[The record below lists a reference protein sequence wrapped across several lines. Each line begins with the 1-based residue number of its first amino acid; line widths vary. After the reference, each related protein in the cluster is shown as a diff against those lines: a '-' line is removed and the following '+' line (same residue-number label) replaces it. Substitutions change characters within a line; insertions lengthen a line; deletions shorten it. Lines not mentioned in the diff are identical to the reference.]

1 MSLALPFQGLKKKEK
16 KMRISGKSFGE
27 LKDVLSTA
35 LNSDIEFTYNDK
47 PRHGELV
54 DFGVGPHGAFFTI
67 ENDVDTKSFSVNKVS
82 GLKISQSA

>member
-1 MSLALPFQGLKKKEK
+1 
-16 KMRISGKSFGE
+16 MRISGKSFSE
-27 LKDVLSTA
+27 LKDVLGTA
-35 LNSDIEFTYNDK
+35 LNSGVEFTYNEK

-67 ENDVDTKSFSVNKVS
+67 ENDVYTKSFSVSKVS

>member
-1 MSLALPFQGLKKKEK
+1 
-16 KMRISGKSFGE
+16 MRISGKSFSE

-35 LNSDIEFTYNDK
+35 LNSDIEFTYNEK
-47 PRHGELV
+47 PRHGKLV

-67 ENDVDTKSFSVNKVS
+67 ENDVDTKSFSVSKVS

>member
-1 MSLALPFQGLKKKEK
+1 MSLALPFQDLKKKEE
-16 KMRISGKSFGE
+16 KMRISGKSFNE
-27 LKDVLSTA
+27 LKDILGTA
-35 LNSDIEFTYNDK
+35 LNSDIEFTYNEK

-67 ENDVDTKSFSVNKVS
+67 ENDVDTKSFSVSKVS

>member
-16 KMRISGKSFGE
+16 KMRISGKSFSE
-27 LKDVLSTA
+27 LKDILGTA
-35 LNSDIEFTYNDK
+35 LNSDIEFTYNEK
-47 PRHGELV
+47 SRHGELV

-82 GLKISQSA
+82 GLKISQSV

>member
-1 MSLALPFQGLKKKEK
+1 
-16 KMRISGKSFGE
+16 MRISGKSFSE
-27 LKDVLSTA
+27 LKDVLGKA
-35 LNSDIEFTYNDK
+35 INSAIEFTYNDK

-67 ENDVDTKSFSVNKVS
+67 ENDVDTKSFSVSKVS

>member
-1 MSLALPFQGLKKKEK
+1 
-16 KMRISGKSFGE
+16 MRISGKSFSE
-27 LKDVLSTA
+27 LKDILGTA
-35 LNSDIEFTYNDK
+35 LNSGVEFTYNEK

-67 ENDVDTKSFSVNKVS
+67 ENDVYTKSFSVSKVS

>member
-1 MSLALPFQGLKKKEK
+1 
-16 KMRISGKSFGE
+16 MRISGKSFSE
-27 LKDVLSTA
+27 LKDILGTA
-35 LNSDIEFTYNDK
+35 LNSDIEFIYNEK

-67 ENDVDTKSFSVNKVS
+67 ENDVDTKSFSVSKVS

>member
-1 MSLALPFQGLKKKEK
+1 
-16 KMRISGKSFGE
+16 MRISGKSFSE
-27 LKDVLSTA
+27 LKDVLGTA
-35 LNSDIEFTYNDK
+35 LSSEVEFTYNEK

-67 ENDVDTKSFSVNKVS
+67 ENDVDTKSFSVSKVR